1 MSTFCICRLNMGN
14 CTVISLY
21 LLDAMQLLV
30 SYDSVRVLLDLAED
44 LAVAGVEHIHVGAQ
58 LVA

>member
-1 MSTFCICRLNMGN
+1 MGN
-14 CTVISLY
+14 CTVISLCM
-21 LLDAMQLLV
+21 LEVMQFLV
-30 SYDSVRVLLDLAED
+30 SYGRVSVLLDPAEE